1 MLFEVISATQHEI
14 AYFFMM
20 VLFFLTA
27 FILQFKVAFG
37 ANFVEFNNVA
47 NSFVSLWR
55 FTMKDDSQVNV
66 VLDEVPLLGNCCI
79 LVYDWIM

>member
-1 MLFEVISATQHEI
+1 MGNRLSLYANINGILICFIILKFLNFIKRINNGIGMLFEVISATQHEI

-37 ANFVEFNNVA
+37 ANY
-47 NSFVSLWR
+47 
-55 FTMKDDSQVNV
+55 
-66 VLDEVPLLGNCCI
+66 I
-79 LVYDWIM
+79 